1 MEPHNQSTLR
11 QIKVVS
17 IYVTYFIQ
25 GVYFRYSPFPH
36 CLLFSLLVYLIL
48 ENALLWKK
56 NMQWFGVG
64 KECYN
69 SKEGIN

>member
-1 MEPHNQSTLR
+1 MLR
-11 QIKVVS
+11 ILYKVS
-17 IYVTYFIQ
+17 ILGILPSLIV
-25 GVYFRYSPFPH
+25 
-36 CLLFSLLVYLIL
+36 CFSGLLVYLIL

>member
-36 CLLFSLLVYLIL
+36 CLLFRLVGLFDFR
-48 ENALLWKK
+48 ECTFMEEKHA
-56 NMQWFGVG
+56 MVRGG
-64 KECYN
+64 K
-69 SKEGIN
+69 GML